1 MADTVFD
8 KSRAMGLLKQAKETG
23 SMDQMKR
30 EIQDSDKSIL
40 DAPISREDAVKPLGF
55 VEKPLAQEKK
65 EEPVQLSIGSAL
77 EQTETATSV
86 SAPTGGSALSR
97 FKKGPPS
104 VTTAPI
110 QAASQSSKDL
120 STPVVNQVEPRKL
133 VASLSSISGECQGQF
148 EINSCEVKV
157 SATNRK
163 FLSFKVCDDKLKC
176 DAFLYDEAEPI
187 GSGTYDLEFSVKKKD
202 GRDVLHVTSYSLK
215 KISDPIKEVKD
226 SMSELDFFED
236 ELFGLTGC
244 AGDEFPYNDESG
256 IKLKRDHI
264 VQLVNSFAPI
274 YGMSK
279 VQAKIAKVSSLSLLL
294 GFQTCYKS
302 GRATSGLYHY
312 GMSSQVAIRFNELA
326 AKHMLNDEDYQR
338 CLHAVVSATNKA
350 VAPKT
355 IEALVTYSVMRQL
368 ELVALALGTK
378 QVDTLLDSGFT
389 ARFRSI
395 VQ

>member
-1 MADTVFD
+1 MADAVFD

-55 VEKPLAQEKK
+55 VEKPLVQEKK

-104 VTTAPI
+104 VIAAPI
-110 QAASQSSKDL
+110 QAASQPSKDL
-120 STPVVNQVEPRKL
+120 SAQVTTQVEPRKS
-133 VASLSSISGECQGQF
+133 VTSLASISGECQGQF
-148 EINSCEVKV
+148 DINSCEVKI

-236 ELFGLTGC
+236 ELFGLVGC
-244 AGDEFPYNDESG
+244 AGDEFPYNDENG

-264 VQLVNSFAPI
+264 VSLVSVLTHLH
-274 YGMSK
+274 GLSK
-279 VQAKIAKVSSLSLLL
+279 AQTQIARVSSLSLLL
-294 GFQTCYKS
+294 GFQTSYTG
-302 GRATSGLYHY
+302 GRATSNLFNY
-312 GMSSQVAIRFNELA
+312 GMSSQVILRFNELA
-326 AKHMLNDEDYQR
+326 SKHMLNDKDYEK
-338 CLHAVVSATNKA
+338 CLHSVISATNKA
-350 VAPKT
+350 IAPKT
-355 IEALVTYSVMRQL
+355 PEAVVVYSVMRQL
-368 ELVALALGTK
+368 ELISLSRGVK
-378 QVDTLLDSGFT
+378 QVNETFEPSFS

-395 VQ
+395 Q